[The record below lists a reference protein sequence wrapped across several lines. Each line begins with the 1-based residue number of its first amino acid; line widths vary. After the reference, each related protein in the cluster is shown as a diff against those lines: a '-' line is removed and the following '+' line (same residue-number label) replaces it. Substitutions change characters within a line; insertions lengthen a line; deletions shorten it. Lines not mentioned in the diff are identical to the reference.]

1 MMLRNWCVSIL
12 ATVAGVVCLAAQSGT
27 SELVWRPVN
36 PSFGGNPY
44 NGSWMLSSA
53 QSQNDLEGGAVS
65 AASSQDDIFG
75 DFEASLRRQILNRIT
90 NEVIEAA
97 FGEDDIEP
105 GHYEVGNFLID
116 ISDSMTGVGIVIADP
131 VSGQETVIEIPYF

>member
-1 MMLRNWCVSIL
+1 MLRRWCVSIV
-12 ATVAGVVCLAAQSGT
+12 AAFAGVVCLAAQSGT
-27 SELVWRPVN
+27 SELVWQPVN

-44 NGSWMLSSA
+44 NASWLLSSA
-53 QSQNDLEGGAVS
+53 QSQNDLEGTQSTS
-65 AASSQDDIFG
+65 ASGQDDVFS

-90 NEVIEAA
+90 NQVIEAA

-105 GHYEVGNFLID
+105 GHYEVGNFFID
-116 ISDSMTGVGIVIADP
+116 ISDSMTGVGIVITDP